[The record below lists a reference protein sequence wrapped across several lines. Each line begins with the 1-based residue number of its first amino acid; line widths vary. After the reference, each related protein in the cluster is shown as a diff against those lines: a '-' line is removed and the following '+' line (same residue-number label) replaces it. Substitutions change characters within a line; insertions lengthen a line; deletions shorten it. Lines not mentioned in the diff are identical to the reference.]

1 MSVRFCLC
9 CVVFVRVCGFCV
21 CFYVCVLGKGLGDGF
36 WADKKLTNK
45 PPHEVCVN
53 LYVSSFWSLL
63 CGGLCFMYVVFS
75 LSLARSLS
83 LSLSSFARAL
93 LTYIYAL

>member
-1 MSVRFCLC
+1 M
-9 CVVFVRVCGFCV
+9 RVCVCAGFCV

-53 LYVSSFWSLL
+53 LYISLFVFVSTVRLTVPYVCGILSLSR
-63 CGGLCFMYVVFS
+63 S
-75 LSLARSLS
+75 LSLAFSFSLSRARSLS
-83 LSLSSFARAL
+83 H
-93 LTYIYAL
+93 IYAL